1 MPIGFTLSYSRE
13 EQKRYSLYEQFYA
26 WDLEWAD
33 IRVVGEN
40 EVNKLKET
48 LSEIERQIEYLKIH
62 QPKCMQL
69 LDSYSMEFSKYS
81 LEIDKIIQKNN
92 HGLFQLNDCL
102 FSKVKI
108 KSMYDALDAIRKL
121 RAENWEIMDPNTI
134 EYATRVMWRLISLK
148 DDVETDRS
156 KLFGSLEK
164 MAETFAANKAILY
177 ELLNETHEWV
187 QETPERKRCIKCS
200 KEILNESKISNISY
214 AVYPHGQSW
223 DAYFKDID
231 RDEESPKPVR
241 DSEGFLPSS

>member
-1 MPIGFTLSYSRE
+1 MLIGFTLNYSGE
-13 EQKRYSLYEQFYA
+13 EKERHSLYEQFYA

-33 IRVVGEN
+33 IHVIGEN

-62 QPKCMQL
+62 QPKCIQL

-81 LEIDKIIQKNN
+81 LEVDKIIQKSN
-92 HGLFQLNDCL
+92 HGLFQLNNCL

-108 KSMYDALDAIRKL
+108 KSMYDALETIRKL
-121 RAENWEIMDPNTI
+121 RAENWDIMDPSTI
-134 EYATRVMWRLISLK
+134 EYATKVMWRLISLK
-148 DDVETDRS
+148 DDAETDRS
-156 KLFGSLEK
+156 GLFDTLEK

-187 QETPERKRCIKCS
+187 QETPERKRCSKCS
-200 KEILNESKISNISY
+200 KEILNESKNSNISY

-223 DAYFKDID
+223 DEYFKDID
-231 RDEESPKPVR
+231 RGEEKPKPVR
-241 DSEGFLPSS
+241 DSEGFLSSS